1 MRAKKKSQAI
11 LHLLLSQGTGASALP
26 AAVIRIGKAEERAWW
41 MPSPVS
47 KHPSSQRGRATRSP
61 PRCSCSSQSFEP
73 KGWASLC
80 FLVGEKELGKAK
92 EEKISSLLQ
101 GCSQLQVLPRL
112 QEAGFAPNPRQ
123 SSWRLVPKAGAPQ
136 GPQPNQEV
144 SKEDGRRKPTKQEI
158 ALLITPSSPMLSIL
172 STIGFPEGM
181 LSFTPRIPSQV

>member
-1 MRAKKKSQAI
+1 MRAKKKSRAI

-47 KHPSSQRGRATRSP
+47 KHPSSRRGRATRSP

-112 QEAGFAPNPRQ
+112 QGAGFAPNPRQ
-123 SSWRLVPKAGAPQ
+123 SRARLLA
-136 GPQPNQEV
+136 
-144 SKEDGRRKPTKQEI
+144 S
-158 ALLITPSSPMLSIL
+158 
-172 STIGFPEGM
+172 
-181 LSFTPRIPSQV
+181 PSQGWCTPGTSTKPRGVQGGWEKEAHQAGDCFVCS